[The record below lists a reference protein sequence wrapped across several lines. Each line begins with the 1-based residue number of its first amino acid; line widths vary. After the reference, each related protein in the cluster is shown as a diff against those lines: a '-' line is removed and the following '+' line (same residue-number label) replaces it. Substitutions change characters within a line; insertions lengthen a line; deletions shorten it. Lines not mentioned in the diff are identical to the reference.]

1 MGSAVAGPT
10 SWGGV
15 ARRGAAVVEPFAKDD
30 PRRKSPRG
38 NPPDRTSSTSPSRA
52 QQAWSRTKSS
62 DPEWLDKAD
71 GEGGGQERWIL
82 DEVRREADGA
92 VRRGG
97 KKGTKAASRG
107 NATREDRARNDSR
120 ATATAPDTTRDDL
133 ERAVGVQRAARLERR
148 LKDAARAFKRER
160 FPEARKILRS
170 LADEAP
176 TSANVRE
183 LLGLTWYREGRW
195 KEAARELETFRGLT
209 GSTEQHPVLADCY
222 RAQKQWAKVERL
234 WDELREDS
242 PGADLVAEGRIVM
255 AGALA
260 DQGRFT
266 EAVRTME
273 AGRRKVKHPGERH
286 FRMAYALG
294 DIHERAG
301 DVPQAREL
309 FSWIQMIDPQ
319 FADVTARIRALS

>member
-1 MGSAVAGPT
+1 M
-10 SWGGV
+10 
-15 ARRGAAVVEPFAKDD
+15 
-30 PRRKSPRG
+30 
-38 NPPDRTSSTSPSRA
+38 
-52 QQAWSRTKSS
+52 
-62 DPEWLDKAD
+62 
-71 GEGGGQERWIL
+71 
-82 DEVRREADGA
+82 
-92 VRRGG
+92 
-97 KKGTKAASRG
+97 
-107 NATREDRARNDSR
+107 
-120 ATATAPDTTRDDL
+120 
-133 ERAVGVQRAARLERR
+133 
-148 LKDAARAFKRER
+148 KDAARAFKRER
-160 FPEARKILRS
+160 FPEARKILRG

-195 KEAARELETFRGLT
+195 KEAAKELETFRGLT

-234 WDELREDS
+234 WEELREDS

-266 EAVRTME
+266 EAVRTLE

-286 FRMAYALG
+286 FRMAYALA

-301 DVPQAREL
+301 DVPRAREL
-309 FSWIQMIDPQ
+309 FSWIQMIDPL